1 MLYMLYME
9 TCIRNIK
16 EEDWKY
22 FKSEAVKKNL
32 KLGDFFS
39 TLINEHKKAAK
50 NPWNDILKG
59 KRIFSNKDLDEIK
72 SRCDKFR
79 KEFRFR

>member
-1 MLYMLYME
+1 ME

-22 FKSEAVKKNL
+22 FKAEAVKKDL

-39 TLINEHKKAAK
+39 ELLHEHKKAAK
-50 NPWNDILKG
+50 NPWNKILHG
-59 KRIFSNKDLDEIK
+59 K
-72 SRCDKFR
+72 KFLTKNSAEEMHKAI
-79 KEFRFR
+79 KEFRKDFEFR